1 VVLWLPRT
9 SIISGGHQVQVHET
23 TRALRES
30 GVDARVET
38 ELRIDTD
45 DVDLVHGFDL
55 SAEEIHR
62 CRSEG
67 LPVVISTIY
76 WDQRYGPDGLWQTN
90 SLRSAL
96 GTVRLA
102 GRYVVTAIGD
112 RKRMP
117 ETGLA
122 LASAAASRLA
132 AYEAADLLLPNS
144 RGEAGDIER
153 ELGVTTPMTVV
164 PNGVRP
170 DLFDQKGLPFE
181 RRTTVLCV
189 ARLEPHKNQLG
200 LIKALEGTSTRL
212 VILGPEHRDHPEYA
226 RRCRA
231 AGAGWVEFVDA
242 VPQEELRAHYAEAR
256 VHVLPSWYETTG
268 LVSLEA
274 ALSGCSVVST
284 DRGHAGEY
292 LGTLADYC
300 DPSDSASIRRAID
313 TAWGKP
319 PDPDLRARI
328 LDRYTWE
335 HTAEITLTAYQSV
348 LTPRARRTIR

>member
-1 VVLWLPRT
+1 VSSRPLRVVLWLPRT
-9 SIISGGHQVQVHET
+9 SIISGGHQVQVQET
-23 TRALRES
+23 TRALLDF
-30 GVDARVET
+30 GIDARVET
-38 ELRIDTD
+38 GLGIATD

-102 GRYVVTAIGD
+102 GQYVATAIGD
-112 RKRMP
+112 RKRLP

-122 LASAAASRLA
+122 LASTAASRLA

-144 RGEAGDIER
+144 RGEAGDIKR

-170 DLFDQKGLPFE
+170 DLFDQEGLPFE

-200 LIKALEGTSTRL
+200 PIRAL
-212 VILGPEHRDHPEYA
+212 
-226 RRCRA
+226 
-231 AGAGWVEFVDA
+231 
-242 VPQEELRAHYAEAR
+242 
-256 VHVLPSWYETTG
+256 
-268 LVSLEA
+268 
-274 ALSGCSVVST
+274 
-284 DRGHAGEY
+284 
-292 LGTLADYC
+292 
-300 DPSDSASIRRAID
+300 
-313 TAWGKP
+313 
-319 PDPDLRARI
+319 
-328 LDRYTWE
+328 
-335 HTAEITLTAYQSV
+335 
-348 LTPRARRTIR
+348 